1 MLSLVCINA
10 EGCLDP
16 GGWNIVNSFGVLM
29 VEAICNNSSFLIQR
43 ATAGLREVYIV
54 HPASLCEGWARLP
67 QRLLS

>member
-10 EGCLDP
+10 EICLDP
-16 GGWNIVNSFGVLM
+16 GCWKIVNLFGVLTAG
-29 VEAICNNSSFLIQR
+29 EICNNSSFLIQR
-43 ATAGLREVYIV
+43 VTAGVRELYIV

>member
-1 MLSLVCINA
+1 MLSLVCINV

-16 GGWNIVNSFGVLM
+16 GGWENSNSFGVLT
-29 VEAICNNSSFLIQR
+29 VGAICNNPSFLIQR
-43 ATAGLREVYIV
+43 VTAGLRELYIV